1 MLQVIDNTRAGFLC
15 PKCHQDMSNMEM
27 LQIHFQNV
35 HMKQSST
42 TVKGLFSLAKQKIK
56 NVQDNF
62 QNSNESSKIY
72 AQYFSFNS
80 NDSYSKKQCIGYAR
94 SHNTYFQIIR
104 KDKHNQIFIHMR
116 QLLLRI
122 ELLTNTNEHIPRNG
136 NSKERRKYEQSIVAW
151 MEDSVASICASCS
164 KSFGLS
170 RRKHHCRLDGL
181 VICNQCSQ
189 FLSFSIARC
198 IIDSNIPTSSTTNS
212 LAIQRLINLKSI
224 ISSTII
230 KDRSNEDYLRIC
242 ISCARCLQNNYRQI
256 YFNNIQKDEVFHHY
270 EKIVQAQ
277 KEYNNFHSTYLPI
290 IDSLLSGDTKY
301 QIVDAQQVYR
311 QLSVSYEKID
321 SISKQIVILADKY
334 SNINENDITS
344 KNRYPTLC
352 RNIRT
357 YSIQV
362 LQNFSVS
369 TKRVPSEDD
378 IKQARNEKQKRLDN
392 ERMIKI
398 FLNIPGIN
406 HNSLEISEELEPFI
420 QQYYQITQFIE
431 QAKIAGRDDEVKLLE
446 LNLQELTQA
455 ISILHQN

>member
-1 MLQVIDNTRAGFLC
+1 
-15 PKCHQDMSNMEM
+15 
-27 LQIHFQNV
+27 
-35 HMKQSST
+35 
-42 TVKGLFSLAKQKIK
+42 
-56 NVQDNF
+56 
-62 QNSNESSKIY
+62 
-72 AQYFSFNS
+72 
-80 NDSYSKKQCIGYAR
+80 
-94 SHNTYFQIIR
+94 
-104 KDKHNQIFIHMR
+104 
-116 QLLLRI
+116 
-122 ELLTNTNEHIPRNG
+122 
-136 NSKERRKYEQSIVAW
+136 
-151 MEDSVASICASCS
+151 
-164 KSFGLS
+164 
-170 RRKHHCRLDGL
+170 
-181 VICNQCSQ
+181 
-189 FLSFSIARC
+189 
-198 IIDSNIPTSSTTNS
+198 
-212 LAIQRLINLKSI
+212 
-224 ISSTII
+224 
-230 KDRSNEDYLRIC
+230 
-242 ISCARCLQNNYRQI
+242 
-256 YFNNIQKDEVFHHY
+256 
-270 EKIVQAQ
+270 
-277 KEYNNFHSTYLPI
+277 
-290 IDSLLSGDTKY
+290 
-301 QIVDAQQVYR
+301 
-311 QLSVSYEKID
+311 LSVSYEKID

>member
-189 FLSFSIARC
+189 FLSFSIAR
-198 IIDSNIPTSSTTNS
+198 
-212 LAIQRLINLKSI
+212 K
-224 ISSTII
+224 ISF
-230 KDRSNEDYLRIC
+230 Y
-242 ISCARCLQNNYRQI
+242 
-256 YFNNIQKDEVFHHY
+256 
-270 EKIVQAQ
+270 
-277 KEYNNFHSTYLPI
+277 
-290 IDSLLSGDTKY
+290 
-301 QIVDAQQVYR
+301 
-311 QLSVSYEKID
+311 
-321 SISKQIVILADKY
+321 
-334 SNINENDITS
+334 
-344 KNRYPTLC
+344 
-352 RNIRT
+352 
-357 YSIQV
+357 
-362 LQNFSVS
+362 
-369 TKRVPSEDD
+369 
-378 IKQARNEKQKRLDN
+378 
-392 ERMIKI
+392 
-398 FLNIPGIN
+398 
-406 HNSLEISEELEPFI
+406 
-420 QQYYQITQFIE
+420 
-431 QAKIAGRDDEVKLLE
+431 
-446 LNLQELTQA
+446 
-455 ISILHQN
+455 